1 MRPSSLAIDLEDQ
14 AAVLRRQAA
23 GIRKSGQPI
32 EIFMAGRLQPLDQ
45 MTAEILDADAEAL
58 EADAMKLRSLYS

>member
-1 MRPSSLAIDLEDQ
+1 MRPSSVAIDLDDQ

-32 EIFMAGRLQPLDQ
+32 ELIIAGRVQPLNH
-45 MTAEILDADAEAL
+45 MTPEVLDADAEAL